1 VQRRQTV
8 DMSDDEEDTVLWSM
22 TCNSCDNE
30 WMQVTPA
37 DSTPAAEEIECPAC
51 ASTMLDAEYAGR
63 R

>member
-1 VQRRQTV
+1 
-8 DMSDDEEDTVLWSM
+8 MSDDEGDTVLWSM

-30 WMQVTPA
+30 WMQITPA
-37 DSTPAAEEIECPAC
+37 DSDPAAEEIECPAC